1 MVELMILS
9 FGGHQSTY
17 YAGMI
22 IVFIYLFGLLPISL
36 KTSLLIASII
46 YGTYLL
52 PILAFDKITNPRIFI
67 NNNIFLLATLT
78 SALIWRHVNL

>member
-22 IVFIYLFGLLPISL
+22 IIFMFILGFLPFL
-36 KTSLLIASII
+36 SIHN
-46 YGTYLL
+46 T
-52 PILAFDKITNPRIFI
+52 FI
-67 NNNIFLLATLT
+67 I
-78 SALIWRHVNL
+78 RNLYHI